1 MEDNIKRALQ
11 RRDGLNCFLCG
22 KGHTSLARMGVGYI
36 DKSVSTRTDTAFLAC
51 TGCNRRRDNRPI
63 KAYLQERAQD
73 ACRELNYIEAFMSP
87 RGQFTELKKSLQLP
101 IVIRTDTGEE
111 IEADLP
117 ARKIQDV
124 PWKELLSR
132 ATTWPVFESFIK
144 DPASDHE
151 AELIAAIGRMAKFYS
166 GMQEQTV
173 FRLRRDADDIHL
185 NCEET
190 RQTLMC
196 KWDGQPQYIAT
207 PKKS

>member
-73 ACRELNYIEAFMSP
+73 AYRELNYIEAFMSP
-87 RGQFTELKKSLQLP
+87 RGEFTGLKKSLQLP

-124 PWKELLSR
+124 PWRELLSR
-132 ATTWPVFESFIK
+132 ETTWPVFESFIK
-144 DPASDHE
+144 EAASDHE
-151 AELIAAIGRMAKFYS
+151 AALIDAIGRMAKFHS
-166 GMQEQTV
+166 GMEKQTV
-173 FRLRRDADDIHL
+173 SRLINQHDDMHL
-185 NCEET
+185 DCDKT
-190 RQTLMC
+190 RKTLMC
-196 KWDGQPQYIAT
+196 KWEGRPQYIVKS
-207 PKKS
+207 KKR